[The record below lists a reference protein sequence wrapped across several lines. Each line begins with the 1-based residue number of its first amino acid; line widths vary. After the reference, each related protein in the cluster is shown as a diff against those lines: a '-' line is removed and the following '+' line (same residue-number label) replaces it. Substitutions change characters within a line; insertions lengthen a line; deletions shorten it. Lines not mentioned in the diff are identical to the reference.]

1 MTKVVMLFFVMWTT
15 LGVVSSAV
23 SAEDRPVLVE
33 LFTSQGC
40 SSCPPADA
48 LMAQYSKEPG
58 VVALAFHVD
67 YWDYIGW
74 KDIFA
79 QPVFTRRQKFYARR
93 NAENMVYTPQV
104 IVQGQDLMVGSK
116 GMDIASAVKRHSHID
131 TGLDL
136 SVYRES
142 GDLVIDITGRDIDA
156 NITPDVFLVE
166 LLPSHT
172 VQILKGENK
181 GKEITYHN
189 IVKSMSRIGTYQ
201 SPKWTKRVKAMGQ
214 SFAVIVQDRDH
225 GPVLAAQILR

>member
-1 MTKVVMLFFVMWTT
+1 MWRIITFVILMLSGFAASAGAEERRLVV
-15 LGVVSSAV
+15 
-23 SAEDRPVLVE
+23 VE

-48 LMAQYSKEPG
+48 FLHELAKRDD
-58 VVALAFHVD
+58 VLALGMHVD

-79 QPVFTRRQKFYARR
+79 QPVFTRRQKLYARR
-93 NAENMVYTPQV
+93 NAESMVYTPQV

-116 GMDIASAVKRHSHID
+116 GMDIASAVKRHSHMD

-201 SPKWTKRVKAMGQ
+201 SPKWTKRVPAIGQ

>member
-1 MTKVVMLFFVMWTT
+1 MLFFVMWTT

-79 QPVFTRRQKFYARR
+79 QPVFTLRQKLYARR
-93 NAENMVYTPQV
+93 NTENMVYTPQV

-116 GMDIASAVKRHSHID
+116 GMDIASAVKRHSHIN

-156 NITPDVFLVE
+156 SITPDVFLVE

-172 VQILKGENK
+172 VQILKGE
-181 GKEITYHN
+181 
-189 IVKSMSRIGTYQ
+189 KS
-201 SPKWTKRVKAMGQ
+201 
-214 SFAVIVQDRDH
+214 
-225 GPVLAAQILR
+225 